1 MTRRKLIVEFTKMSG
16 AGNDFIVIDNRFYHF
31 SDAELTKLARRWCAR
46 RTGVGADGLLAFA
59 LPGDEAHHFRMR
71 YVNADGT
78 TSMCGNGARCLA
90 RFARLTGVEAEEL
103 VFETDAGPYRAQ
115 APADPAAPVRLFLP
129 PAEGYAPDR
138 VLENPEGPVGTVD
151 YLWTGTHHA
160 VCFVPAAG
168 QTPVDVW
175 GPAIRRDAAFAPEGT
190 NVDFVEV
197 VADGQG
203 GGRAVLRV
211 RTYEKG
217 VEAETLACGTGAV
230 AAALS
235 ARFRGL
241 VHADVVDVRMPG
253 GTLTVGRRGPDPEDL
268 YLEGP
273 ADVVYRGTME
283 VEP

>member
-1 MTRRKLIVEFTKMSG
+1 MISRKLIVEFTKMSG

-31 SDAELTKLARRWCAR
+31 SDAELSKLARRWCAR

-59 LPGDEAHHFRMR
+59 LPDGEAHHFRMR

-90 RFARLTGVEAEEL
+90 RFARLVGVEAEEV
-103 VFETDAGPYRAQ
+103 VFETDAGPYRAHV
-115 APADPAAPVRLFLP
+115 PADPAAPVRLFLP
-129 PAEGYAPDR
+129 PAEAYAPDR
-138 VLENPEGPVGTVD
+138 ALENTVEGVETVD

-160 VCFVPAAG
+160 VCFVPAADE
-168 QTPVDVW
+168 TPVDAW
-175 GPAIRRDAAFAPEGT
+175 GPAVRRDAAFAPEGT

-197 VADGQG
+197 VADGRG
-203 GGRAVLRV
+203 TGRAALRV

-230 AAALS
+230 AAALA
-235 ARFRGL
+235 ARLRGL
-241 VHADVVDVRMPG
+241 IHADVVDVHMPG
-253 GTLTVGRRGPDPEDL
+253 GTLTVGWRGPDREDL

-273 ADVVYRGTME
+273 AVVVYRGTME